1 MLSCAVLRHAGPR
14 RALALRCVV
23 QVMSSLSRLP
33 PADSRVYNDY
43 LLPSLSLLPN
53 DPEESV
59 RVAYAQALAQLAA
72 AAHEHLLGM
81 QYGLLSDKQQQ
92 QRVSLQQSQQQRSR
106 SSSGKQSDAGD
117 AAAAQPAAEPGL
129 QLQGSLSGSGA
140 AGELGAAAG
149 SSGSG
154 SAAIA
159 AAAGG
164 GTGVS
169 LQQPLVRYDA
179 EMEAV
184 RSAIE
189 KVVLELVAGLRSS
202 PDIKR
207 GLLSHAGQ
215 LGMFFGRRATTDQL
229 LPPLYTCL
237 NDHVEWRLRSSFYA
251 AIAALGPHTGH
262 LDIFMLPYLEQVRV
276 CVGRGAVLTRGM
288 YWGGNRKW
296 GRGLCRCNEVRSCAW
311 L

>member
-1 MLSCAVLRHAGPR
+1 
-14 RALALRCVV
+14 VV

-33 PADSRVYNDY
+33 PADARVYNDY

-81 QYGLLSDKQQQ
+81 QYGLSSDKQQQ
-92 QRVSLQQSQQQRSR
+92 QQQQRVSWQQQQQRSG
-106 SSSGKQSDAGD
+106 SSSDKQPGAGD
-117 AAAAQPAAEPGL
+117 TAAAAAQPAGEPGT
-129 QLQGSLSGSGA
+129 QPPGSISGSGA
-140 AGELGAAAG
+140 AGELLGGSAA

-154 SAAIA
+154 QAA
-159 AAAGG
+159 AAAGAAAAAAAVG
-164 GTGVS
+164 GTSVPS
-169 LQQPLVRYDA
+169 QQPLVRYDA

-215 LGMFFGRRATTDQL
+215 LGVFFGRRATTDQL

-276 CVGRGAVLTRGM
+276 HVLKDQNVVKAPRMDLHATVLVCA
-288 YWGGNRKW
+288 YIE
-296 GRGLCRCNEVRSCAW
+296 LC
-311 L
+311 